1 MRSCVRFFPWRD
13 LKLAILPVRKASFFL
28 EATGWLSP
36 SIFFSGHFGFKGG
49 GTNGKRKSL
58 GFQRFFSFST
68 CVVPVPKYPKIN
80 FDEII
85 KKMARVIHLF
95 GATKRKFTW
104 IDYKGGGLD
113 GERKSFSVG
122 KITTFWLCSPLFHLI
137 PPFPVIIISFFFFP
151 FFPPLSSFL
160 IIFGIPMV
168 GLFFCLSLSH
178 SFFSQP
184 IREYMTIK
192 GNATGFPS
200 QAGSLRQVASSSS
213 SFFSSYYYLL
223 YFIIKSAFF
232 LKSCG
237 RSTEL
242 IHIST
247 WIISM
252 EDDND
257 YCFNMFEF
265 LVVMSVG
272 WPRVALRTTR

>member
-36 SIFFSGHFGFKGG
+36 SIFSAAILVLRGG
-49 GTNGKRKSL
+49 GRTGNEKAWGFNG
-58 GFQRFFSFST
+58 FFSFST

>member
-49 GTNGKRKSL
+49 GRTGNEKAWGFNG
-58 GFQRFFSFST
+58 FFSFST

-168 GLFFCLSLSH
+168 GLFFLSLSL
-178 SFFSQP
+178 SLFLQP
-184 IREYMTIK
+184 ANQRVHDHK
-192 GNATGFPS
+192 RQCDRLPFPS
-200 QAGSLRQVASSSS
+200 RFTPSGGV
-213 SFFSSYYYLL
+213 FFF
-223 YFIIKSAFF
+223 FIFFF
-232 LKSCG
+232 LLLFIVLYYQKCIFLKKLWSFNRIDTHFYLNYIDG
-237 RSTEL
+237 R
-242 IHIST
+242 
-247 WIISM
+247 
-252 EDDND
+252 
-257 YCFNMFEF
+257 
-265 LVVMSVG
+265 
-272 WPRVALRTTR
+272 R